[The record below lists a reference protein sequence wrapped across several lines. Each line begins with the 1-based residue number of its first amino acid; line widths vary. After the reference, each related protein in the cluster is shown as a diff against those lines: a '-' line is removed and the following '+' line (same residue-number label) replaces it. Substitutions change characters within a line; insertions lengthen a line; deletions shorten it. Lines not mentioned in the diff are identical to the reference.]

1 MVYEHEIPSGSK
13 LYFGESA
20 KIKREIEFVS
30 AELLENLGFEEIV
43 TPLFSYH
50 QHESFDDKKP
60 LLKLNDEQ
68 NHEVTLRA
76 DSTADVVRIVTKRL
90 GRSTESKKWFYVQ
103 PTVTFP
109 TKEQYQIG
117 AEVIDGSFEEIART
131 TIMLLD
137 EMDAMPVMQIANI
150 RIPHLLNE
158 KYGVSL
164 KMLKSAHIEQ
174 ILNADLPWIDQLVR
188 INAVED
194 LEDLS
199 TFPEDVKIELE
210 KIKTATK
217 QVKYGN
223 MVISPLFYAK
233 MRYYDSL
240 TFRMFKD
247 NALLAMGGIYT
258 IDGVEAAGFALYTDE
273 CVAYKMDK
281 GNEDE

>member
-1 MVYEHEIPSGSK
+1 MIFEHEIPSGSK

-20 KIKREIEFVS
+20 KVKREIEFVS
-30 AELLENLGFEEIV
+30 AEILDNLGFEEIV

-50 QHESFDDKKP
+50 QHEAFDDQKP
-60 LLKLNDEQ
+60 LVRLNDEE

-90 GRSTESKKWFYVQ
+90 GRSTESKKWFYIQ

-117 AEVIDGSFEEIART
+117 AEVIDGSFEKIAKT
-131 TIMLLD
+131 TIALLSEID
-137 EMDAMPVMQIANI
+137 IQPVMQIANI

-164 KMLKSAHIEQ
+164 EVLKSMHIEQ
-174 ILNADLPWIDQLVR
+174 IMDIDLPWIDQLVR
-188 INAVED
+188 LHSVND
-194 LEDLS
+194 LNDLS
-199 TFPEDVKIELE
+199 AFPSDIQEELE
-210 KIKTATK
+210 KIKEAA
-217 QVKYGN
+217 QSVKYPN
-223 MVISPLFYAK
+223 LVISPLYYAK

-240 TFRMFKD
+240 TFRMFEG
-247 NALLAMGGIYT
+247 NSLLAMGGIYT

-273 CVAYKMDK
+273 CIASKMSKAEDK
-281 GNEDE
+281 

>member
-1 MVYEHEIPSGSK
+1 MIFEHEIPSGSK

-20 KIKREIEFVS
+20 KVKRDMEYVSSEI
-30 AELLENLGFEEIV
+30 LDNLGFEEIV

-50 QHESFDDKKP
+50 QHESFNDKKP
-60 LLKLNDEQ
+60 LVRLNDEE
-68 NHEVTLRA
+68 NNEVTLRA

-90 GRSTESKKWFYVQ
+90 GRSTESKKWFYNQ

-109 TKEQYQIG
+109 TTEQYQIG
-117 AEVIDGSFEEIART
+117 AEIIDGTFEDVVKTSTLLLSEIGA
-131 TIMLLD
+131 
-137 EMDAMPVMQIANI
+137 EAVMQISNI

-164 KMLKSAHIEQ
+164 EVLKSMHVEQ
-174 ILNADLPWIDQLVR
+174 ILSADLDWIEALVR
-188 INAVED
+188 VNKVED
-194 LEDLS
+194 LNDIS
-199 TFPEDVKIELE
+199 MFPSDIQEELVKIKDATE
-210 KIKTATK
+210 KAE
-217 QVKYGN
+217 YDN

-240 TFRMFKD
+240 TFRMFED

-273 CVAYKMDK
+273 CITNKMSR
-281 GNEDE
+281 E

>member
-30 AELLENLGFEEIV
+30 AELLDNLGFAEIV

-50 QHESFDDKKP
+50 QHESFDDKKS

-68 NHEVTLRA
+68 NNEVTLRA

-90 GRSTESKKWFYVQ
+90 GRTTEAKKWFYIQ

-117 AEVIDGSFEEIART
+117 AEVIDGSFAEIAKT
-131 TIMLLD
+131 TILLLD
-137 EMDAMPVMQIANI
+137 EMDAKPVMQIANI

-164 KMLKSAHIEQ
+164 DVLKSMHVEQ
-174 ILNADLPWIDQLVR
+174 IMGTDLPWIEQLAR
-188 INAVED
+188 MSAVSD
-194 LEDLS
+194 LDDLS
-199 TFPEDVKIELE
+199 AFPDDIKAELE
-210 KIKTATK
+210 KIKAATK
-217 QVKYGN
+217 TVKYEN
-223 MVISPLFYAK
+223 MVISPLYYAK

-240 TFRMFKD
+240 TFRMFEG

-273 CVAYKMDK
+273 CVMNKMDK
-281 GNEDE
+281 GN